1 MLLHISKSVVAGRC
15 FHRNGLLIHRTRNLL
30 LCERLFGMATAPPE
44 PDERGETPDYFDIL
58 GVDRAFTQSS
68 DELKSKYKRLMIEFH
83 PDRHALSAEEEK
95 VHNAS
100 MATNVTRAYGVIGD
114 PLSRA
119 LHLLELRGA
128 AIEES
133 DSSIID
139 NNLLTEIM
147 EVREEIEDAS
157 SDNELR
163 ALLLTCHERQSKLYE
178 KLVSAFREERIED
191 AKSDTAKLQYWNR
204 VEETIKEKISS
215 IR

>member
-1 MLLHISKSVVAGRC
+1 
-15 FHRNGLLIHRTRNLL
+15 
-30 LCERLFGMATAPPE
+30 
-44 PDERGETPDYFDIL
+44 
-58 GVDRAFTQSS
+58 
-68 DELKSKYKRLMIEFH
+68 MIEFH

-95 VHNAS
+95 MRNAT

-139 NNLLTEIM
+139 NNLLIEIM
-147 EVREEIEDAS
+147 EVREEIEDTS

-163 ALLLTCHERQSKLYE
+163 ALLLSCHGRQSKIYGE
-178 KLVSAFREERIED
+178 LVNAFREERIED
-191 AKSDTAKLQYWNR
+191 AKSDT
-204 VEETIKEKISS
+204 E
-215 IR
+215 